1 MARRRPQRHGSKLD
15 LDLLSGFGFRISS
28 FARLRLEFEVLL
40 LLSILRPMA
49 TQTNEPLLHCEL
61 PGIKK
66 IKSGKVRDIFDLGDR
81 LLFVASDRISAFD
94 CIMPN
99 GIPRK
104 GEVLTQISYF
114 WFAQNEG
121 FQPNHL
127 ISRAGQPLPP
137 ALQPFGAQL
146 TRRAM
151 VVKKAQPLAIE
162 CVVRGY
168 LAGSGWKEYREQQ
181 TVCGIRLPLGL
192 KESSE
197 LPEPIF
203 TPATKAETGHDENI
217 SFEQAA
223 RIVGQDIA
231 ERARTASLKIYNF
244 ARDYARKRGIIIA
257 DTKFEFGLL
266 DGQLILIDEVLTPD
280 SSRFWP
286 ADQYLPG
293 KGQPSFDK
301 QFVRDYLETLDWNKT
316 PPAPA
321 LPPEVVARTSAKYLE
336 AYERLTG
343 KKL

>member
-1 MARRRPQRHGSKLD
+1 MNSTVLQLD
-15 LDLLSGFGFRISS
+15 L
-28 FARLRLEFEVLL
+28 
-40 LLSILRPMA
+40 
-49 TQTNEPLLHCEL
+49 
-61 PGIKK
+61 PGVKK
-66 IKSGKVRDIFDLGDR
+66 LKSGKVREIFDLGDR
-81 LLFVASDRISAFD
+81 LLLVATDRISAFD

-114 WFAQNEG
+114 WFGQTES

-127 ISRAGQPLPP
+127 ISRAGDPLPP
-137 ALQPFGAQL
+137 NLEFAKAQL
-146 TRRAM
+146 TGRSM
-151 VVKKAQPLAIE
+151 IVKKAKPLAIE

-168 LAGSGWKEYREQQ
+168 LAGSGWKEYRQNQ
-181 TVCGIRLPLGL
+181 TVCGIKLPPGL
-192 KESSE
+192 QESSE

-217 SFEQAA
+217 SFAEAA
-223 RIVGQDIA
+223 RIVGADLA
-231 ERARTASLKIYNF
+231 EEARAASLKIYRF
-244 ARDYARKRGIIIA
+244 ARDYARQRGIIIA

-266 DGQLILIDEVLTPD
+266 DGRLILIDEVLTPD

-286 ADQYLPG
+286 ADQYAPG

-321 LPPEVVARTSAKYLE
+321 LPPEVVARTQAKYLE

-343 KKL
+343 RKL